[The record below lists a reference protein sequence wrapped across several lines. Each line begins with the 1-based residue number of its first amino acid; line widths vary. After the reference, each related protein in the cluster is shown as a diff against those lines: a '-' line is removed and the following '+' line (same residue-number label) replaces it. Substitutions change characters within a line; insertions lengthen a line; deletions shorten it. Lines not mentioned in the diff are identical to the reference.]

1 MSAATAFFDISNFM
15 NNIKIS
21 INDGN
26 SSVNLRTDTVVI
38 QNTHILVNSKYNQ
51 REHFRYR
58 SSQVDII

>member
-38 QNTHILVNSKYNQ
+38 QNTHILVYSKYNQ